1 MTENLRLDNSIT
13 YESTTSEFSTD
24 NTNNPS
30 LPLVNDYDQQI
41 TSNRLSESSYTWCT
55 NSAMSSCPK
64 QSRLNTIN
72 TTQTTVSP
80 EFTHNFTYDVH
91 QHFDDNIFSYGNY
104 YNWYSATAG
113 NSEQETTSTTVN
125 GDICPV
131 GWKLPIG
138 DQTNTNGSFSHL
150 DTVMGGTGD
159 RQMTVTAANKWRSF
173 PNNYIYSGLWK
184 AEESASYRGYIGY
197 YWTSTADDDSGDEAH
212 ILSIYNNLVHPG
224 GASNTQSAGKAV
236 RCIIPTQ

>member
-1 MTENLRLDNSIT
+1 MENLRLDNSIA
-13 YESTTSEFSTD
+13 YESTTPEFSAD
-24 NTNNPS
+24 NTNNPA
-30 LPLVNDYDQQI
+30 LPLVNEYSGQI

-55 NSAMSSCPK
+55 NSAMLSCPK

-80 EFTHNFTYDVH
+80 KFTHNFTYDVH
-91 QHFDDNIFSYGNY
+91 QNFDDNIFSYGNY

-131 GWKLPIG
+131 GW
-138 DQTNTNGSFSHL
+138 
-150 DTVMGGTGD
+150 MGGTGD
-159 RQMTVTAANKWRSF
+159 HQMTVAATNKWRSF

-184 AEESASYRGYIGY
+184 AEGSASNRGYIGY
-197 YWTSTADDDSGDEAH
+197 YWTSTADDDGVDNAH
-212 ILSIYNNLVHPG
+212 ILSIYNNLIHPG